1 MSCEGRIPLAY
12 RVRNKASPVNGSVPE
27 INSLGCWTG
36 TCDLPFEVASKADAA
51 KAAKKSRRLISS
63 GSPQLLPHDRVRPL
77 GLSGDPADVP
87 FYTLEKVNASKHKQ
101 PTFSQLNCHAKA
113 ASRCSG
119 DLVGSGSPALG

>member
-63 GSPQLLPHDRVRPL
+63 GSPSTLPHDRVRPL
-77 GLSGDPADVP
+77 GVSGDLADVP

-101 PTFSQLNCHAKA
+101 THFLAFTL
-113 ASRCSG
+113 SR
-119 DLVGSGSPALG
+119 